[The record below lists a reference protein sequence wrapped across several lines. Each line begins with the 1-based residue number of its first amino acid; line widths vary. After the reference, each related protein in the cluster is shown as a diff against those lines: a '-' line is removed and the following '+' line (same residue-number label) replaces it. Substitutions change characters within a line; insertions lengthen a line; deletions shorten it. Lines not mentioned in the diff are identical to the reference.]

1 MEGRVIERKFAFQNE
16 FGFSIKTYKNTN
28 DNSQKQ
34 LKTANSNSPWAYS
47 QEGLLSEGYL
57 CLRFKG
63 GGAYRE
69 GLFLGG
75 LSEFCGTCI
84 VVGGTLGSINSCCSK
99 TGLDRTMD

>member
-16 FGFSIKTYKNTN
+16 FGFSIKTSKNTN

-63 GGAYRE
+63 GGGLIGKAYSW
-69 GLFLGG
+69 GAYYQNFA
-75 LSEFCGTCI
+75 
-84 VVGGTLGSINSCCSK
+84 VHV
-99 TGLDRTMD
+99 